1 MHVER
6 LIAIIA
12 EHFNLFERFIAWSYY

>member
-6 LIAIIA
+6 LITIIA
-12 EHFNLFERFIAWSYY
+12 EHFNLFERFIAWPYC